1 VHCPG
6 LHLQAGFAG
15 YSGTGYGRLGGRR
28 VNDEHR
34 YFQEKYKRGGRG
46 MRTNKREER
55 RKCMIAYH
63 EAGHAVVAAVLGL
76 SLTTVTVV
84 FGLGLCDDYW
94 SEGACRLSRPADI
107 MAKWD
112 TDARC

>member
-1 VHCPG
+1 
-6 LHLQAGFAG
+6 
-15 YSGTGYGRLGGRR
+15 
-28 VNDEHR
+28 
-34 YFQEKYKRGGRG
+34 